1 MPLRP
6 ATPVPLI
13 LVRAYVLTRQETG
26 YLLRTGGITAVP
38 TLYGALYPRPR
49 SASRRLVGIPEDA
62 QVRDRFSGDRVT
74 PGGGTSCGTG
84 RAVRYAGMTCDSPP
98 KNTGFLR
105 TQRLRAVGAVGV
117 LLAAALLTGCGQ
129 DSGDTS
135 TGTDTSE
142 AARAVPERTTTPSNS
157 ANTSA
162 SPSASM
168 TKDQQDRKKLL
179 DSTKITFDKAVT
191 TAEGA
196 VSGGKVV
203 DLDLRG
209 PGKSDDDTDRES
221 ASPSASASPSGS
233 SASPSGS
240 ASASPTATGAS
251 PSDASASPAATG
263 PEWVATVAAKDGTEH
278 TVRIDAVSGKVVK
291 STEDSDQDSE
301 DKSRTADWVA
311 KAKQTPQKAAKAAMD
326 KKKGTVTSLE
336 LDENDKNVLVW
347 SVDVVDKSWNETTV
361 DVDAAT
367 GSVTAQKTDTD

>member
-1 MPLRP
+1 
-6 ATPVPLI
+6 
-13 LVRAYVLTRQETG
+13 
-26 YLLRTGGITAVP
+26 
-38 TLYGALYPRPR
+38 
-49 SASRRLVGIPEDA
+49 
-62 QVRDRFSGDRVT
+62 
-74 PGGGTSCGTG
+74 
-84 RAVRYAGMTCDSPP
+84 MTCDSPP
-98 KNTGFLR
+98 ENTAFLR
-105 TQRLRAVGAVGV
+105 TRRLRATGAAGV

-135 TGTDTSE
+135 TGTATSE
-142 AARAVPERTTTPSNS
+142 AARAVPERTTTPSY
-157 ANTSA
+157 SA
-162 SPSASM
+162 SKSASATAAM
-168 TKDQQDRKKLL
+168 TQDQKDRKKLL

-221 ASPSASASPSGS
+221 ASPSASASPSGT
-233 SASPSGS
+233 ASPSGS
-240 ASASPTATGAS
+240 ASASPTSTGAS

-263 PEWVATVAAKDGTEH
+263 PEWVATVAATDGTEH

-291 STEDSDQDSE
+291 STEDAGQDAE
-301 DKSRTADWVA
+301 DKSRTAGWVA
-311 KAKQTPQKAAKAAMD
+311 KAKQTPQQAAKAATD

-367 GSVTAQKTDTD
+367 GSVTAEKTDTD

>member
-1 MPLRP
+1 
-6 ATPVPLI
+6 
-13 LVRAYVLTRQETG
+13 
-26 YLLRTGGITAVP
+26 
-38 TLYGALYPRPR
+38 
-49 SASRRLVGIPEDA
+49 
-62 QVRDRFSGDRVT
+62 
-74 PGGGTSCGTG
+74 
-84 RAVRYAGMTCDSPP
+84 MTCDSPP
-98 KNTGFLR
+98 ENTGFLR
-105 TQRLRAVGAVGV
+105 SRRLRATGAAGV

-135 TGTDTSE
+135 TGTATSE

-157 ANTSA
+157 ASKSA
-162 SPSASM
+162 SATAAM
-168 TKDQQDRKKLL
+168 TQDQKDRKKLL
-179 DSTKITFDKAVT
+179 DSTKITYDKAVT

-221 ASPSASASPSGS
+221 ASPSASASPSGT
-233 SASPSGS
+233 ASPSGS
-240 ASASPTATGAS
+240 ASASPTSTGAS

-263 PEWVATVAAKDGTEH
+263 PEWVATVAATDGTEH

-291 STEDSDQDSE
+291 STEDTDQDAE

-311 KAKQTPQKAAKAAMD
+311 KAKQTPQQAAKAATD

-367 GSVTAQKTDTD
+367 GSVTAEETDTD

>member
-1 MPLRP
+1 
-6 ATPVPLI
+6 
-13 LVRAYVLTRQETG
+13 
-26 YLLRTGGITAVP
+26 
-38 TLYGALYPRPR
+38 
-49 SASRRLVGIPEDA
+49 
-62 QVRDRFSGDRVT
+62 
-74 PGGGTSCGTG
+74 
-84 RAVRYAGMTCDSPP
+84 MTCDSPP
-98 KNTGFLR
+98 ENTGFLR
-105 TQRLRAVGAVGV
+105 TRRLRATGAAGV

-135 TGTDTSE
+135 TGTATSE
-142 AARAVPERTTTPSNS
+142 AARAVPERTTTPSY
-157 ANTSA
+157 SA
-162 SPSASM
+162 SKSASATAAM
-168 TKDQQDRKKLL
+168 TQDQKDRKKLL

-221 ASPSASASPSGS
+221 ASPSASASPSGT
-233 SASPSGS
+233 ASPSGS
-240 ASASPTATGAS
+240 ASASPTSTGAS
-251 PSDASASPAATG
+251 PSGASASPAATG
-263 PEWVATVAAKDGTEH
+263 PEWVATVAATDGTEH

-291 STEDSDQDSE
+291 STEDTDQDAE
-301 DKSRTADWVA
+301 DKSRTAGWVA
-311 KAKQTPQKAAKAAMD
+311 KAKQTPQQAAKAATD

-367 GSVTAQKTDTD
+367 GSVTAEETDTD

>member
-1 MPLRP
+1 
-6 ATPVPLI
+6 
-13 LVRAYVLTRQETG
+13 
-26 YLLRTGGITAVP
+26 
-38 TLYGALYPRPR
+38 
-49 SASRRLVGIPEDA
+49 
-62 QVRDRFSGDRVT
+62 
-74 PGGGTSCGTG
+74 
-84 RAVRYAGMTCDSPP
+84 MTCDSPP
-98 KNTGFLR
+98 ENTGFLR
-105 TQRLRAVGAVGV
+105 ARRLRATGAAGV

-135 TGTDTSE
+135 TGTATSE

-157 ANTSA
+157 ASKSA
-162 SPSASM
+162 SATAAM
-168 TKDQQDRKKLL
+168 TQDQKDRKKLL
-179 DSTKITFDKAVT
+179 DSTKITYDKAVT

-221 ASPSASASPSGS
+221 ASPSASASPSGT
-233 SASPSGS
+233 ASPSGS
-240 ASASPTATGAS
+240 ASASPTSTGAS

-263 PEWVATVAAKDGTEH
+263 PEWVATVAVTDGTEH

-291 STEDSDQDSE
+291 STEDTDQDAE

-311 KAKQTPQKAAKAAMD
+311 KAKQTPQQAAKAATD

-367 GSVTAQKTDTD
+367 GSVTAEETDTD

>member
-1 MPLRP
+1 
-6 ATPVPLI
+6 
-13 LVRAYVLTRQETG
+13 
-26 YLLRTGGITAVP
+26 
-38 TLYGALYPRPR
+38 
-49 SASRRLVGIPEDA
+49 
-62 QVRDRFSGDRVT
+62 
-74 PGGGTSCGTG
+74 
-84 RAVRYAGMTCDSPP
+84 MTCDSPP
-98 KNTGFLR
+98 ENTGFLR
-105 TQRLRAVGAVGV
+105 TRRLRATGAAGV

-135 TGTDTSE
+135 TGTATSE
-142 AARAVPERTTTPSNS
+142 AARAVPERTTTPSY
-157 ANTSA
+157 SA
-162 SPSASM
+162 SKSASATAAM
-168 TKDQQDRKKLL
+168 TQDQKDRKKLL
-179 DSTKITFDKAVT
+179 DSTKITYDKAVT

-221 ASPSASASPSGS
+221 ASPSASASPSGT
-233 SASPSGS
+233 ASPSGS
-240 ASASPTATGAS
+240 ASASPTSTGAS

-263 PEWVATVAAKDGTEH
+263 PEWVATVAATDGTEH

-291 STEDSDQDSE
+291 ATEDTDQDAE

-311 KAKQTPQKAAKAAMD
+311 KAKQTPQQAAKAATD

-367 GSVTAQKTDTD
+367 GSVTAEETDTD

>member
-1 MPLRP
+1 
-6 ATPVPLI
+6 
-13 LVRAYVLTRQETG
+13 
-26 YLLRTGGITAVP
+26 
-38 TLYGALYPRPR
+38 
-49 SASRRLVGIPEDA
+49 
-62 QVRDRFSGDRVT
+62 
-74 PGGGTSCGTG
+74 
-84 RAVRYAGMTCDSPP
+84 MTCDFPP
-98 KNTGFLR
+98 ENTGFLR
-105 TQRLRAVGAVGV
+105 SRRLRATGAAGV

-135 TGTDTSE
+135 TGTATSE

-157 ANTSA
+157 ASKSA
-162 SPSASM
+162 PATAAM
-168 TKDQQDRKKLL
+168 TQDQKDRKKLL
-179 DSTKITFDKAVT
+179 DSTKITYDKAVT

-221 ASPSASASPSGS
+221 ASPSASASPSGT
-233 SASPSGS
+233 ASPSGS
-240 ASASPTATGAS
+240 ASASPKSTGAS
-251 PSDASASPAATG
+251 PGDASASPAATG
-263 PEWVATVAAKDGTEH
+263 PEWVATVAATDGTEH

-291 STEDSDQDSE
+291 STEDTDQDAE

-311 KAKQTPQKAAKAAMD
+311 KAKQTPQQAAKAATD

-367 GSVTAQKTDTD
+367 GSVTAEETDTD

>member
-1 MPLRP
+1 
-6 ATPVPLI
+6 
-13 LVRAYVLTRQETG
+13 
-26 YLLRTGGITAVP
+26 
-38 TLYGALYPRPR
+38 
-49 SASRRLVGIPEDA
+49 
-62 QVRDRFSGDRVT
+62 
-74 PGGGTSCGTG
+74 
-84 RAVRYAGMTCDSPP
+84 MTCDSPP

-105 TQRLRAVGAVGV
+105 TQRLRAVGAAGV
-117 LLAAALLTGCGQ
+117 LLAAALLSGCGQ

-135 TGTDTSE
+135 TGTATSE
-142 AARAVPERTTTPSNS
+142 AARAVPERTTTPSN
-157 ANTSA
+157 SA

-179 DSTKITFDKAVT
+179 DSTKITYDKALT

-221 ASPSASASPSGS
+221 ASPSASASPSDN

-240 ASASPTATGAS
+240 ASASPKATEAS

-278 TVRIDAVSGKVVK
+278 IVRIDAVSGKVVK

-301 DKSRTADWVA
+301 DKSRTAEWIT
-311 KAKQTPQKAAKAAMD
+311 KAKQTPQQAAKAAMA

-367 GSVTAQKTDTD
+367 GSVTAEKTDTD

>member
-1 MPLRP
+1 
-6 ATPVPLI
+6 
-13 LVRAYVLTRQETG
+13 
-26 YLLRTGGITAVP
+26 
-38 TLYGALYPRPR
+38 
-49 SASRRLVGIPEDA
+49 
-62 QVRDRFSGDRVT
+62 
-74 PGGGTSCGTG
+74 
-84 RAVRYAGMTCDSPP
+84 MTCDSPP
-98 KNTGFLR
+98 ENTGFLR
-105 TQRLRAVGAVGV
+105 SRRLRATGAAGV

-135 TGTDTSE
+135 TGTATSE

-157 ANTSA
+157 ASKSA
-162 SPSASM
+162 SATAAM
-168 TKDQQDRKKLL
+168 TQDQKDRKKLL
-179 DSTKITFDKAVT
+179 DSTKITYDKAVT

-221 ASPSASASPSGS
+221 ASPSASASPSGT
-233 SASPSGS
+233 ASPSGS
-240 ASASPTATGAS
+240 ASASPTSTGAS

-263 PEWVATVAAKDGTEH
+263 PEWVATVAATDGTEH

-291 STEDSDQDSE
+291 STEDTDQDAE

-311 KAKQTPQKAAKAAMD
+311 KAKQTPQQAAKAATD

-336 LDENDKNVLVW
+336 LDENDQNVLVW

-367 GSVTAQKTDTD
+367 GSVTAEETDTD

>member
-1 MPLRP
+1 
-6 ATPVPLI
+6 
-13 LVRAYVLTRQETG
+13 
-26 YLLRTGGITAVP
+26 
-38 TLYGALYPRPR
+38 
-49 SASRRLVGIPEDA
+49 
-62 QVRDRFSGDRVT
+62 
-74 PGGGTSCGTG
+74 
-84 RAVRYAGMTCDSPP
+84 MTCDSPP
-98 KNTGFLR
+98 ENTGFLR
-105 TQRLRAVGAVGV
+105 SRRLHATGAAGV

-135 TGTDTSE
+135 TGTATSE

-157 ANTSA
+157 ASKSA
-162 SPSASM
+162 SATAAM
-168 TKDQQDRKKLL
+168 TQDQKDRKKLL
-179 DSTKITFDKAVT
+179 DSTKITYDKAVT

-221 ASPSASASPSGS
+221 ASPSASASPSGT
-233 SASPSGS
+233 ASPSGS
-240 ASASPTATGAS
+240 ASASPKSTGAS
-251 PSDASASPAATG
+251 PGDASASPGDASASPAATG
-263 PEWVATVAAKDGTEH
+263 PEWVATVAATDGTEH

-291 STEDSDQDSE
+291 STEDTDQDAE

-311 KAKQTPQKAAKAAMD
+311 KAKQTPQQAAKAATD

-367 GSVTAQKTDTD
+367 GSVTAEETDTD

>member
-1 MPLRP
+1 
-6 ATPVPLI
+6 
-13 LVRAYVLTRQETG
+13 
-26 YLLRTGGITAVP
+26 
-38 TLYGALYPRPR
+38 
-49 SASRRLVGIPEDA
+49 
-62 QVRDRFSGDRVT
+62 
-74 PGGGTSCGTG
+74 
-84 RAVRYAGMTCDSPP
+84 MTCDSPP
-98 KNTGFLR
+98 ENNGFLR
-105 TQRLRAVGAVGV
+105 TRRLRATGAAGV

-135 TGTDTSE
+135 TGTATSE
-142 AARAVPERTTTPSNS
+142 AARAVPERTTTPSY
-157 ANTSA
+157 SA
-162 SPSASM
+162 SKSASATAAM
-168 TKDQQDRKKLL
+168 TQDQKDRKKLL

-221 ASPSASASPSGS
+221 ASPSASASPSGTAS
-233 SASPSGS
+233 PSGSASASPSGS
-240 ASASPTATGAS
+240 ASASPTSTGAS

-263 PEWVATVAAKDGTEH
+263 PEWVATVAATDGTEH

-291 STEDSDQDSE
+291 STEDTGQDAE
-301 DKSRTADWVA
+301 DKSRTAGWVA
-311 KAKQTPQKAAKAAMD
+311 KAKQTPQQAAKAATD
-326 KKKGTVTSLE
+326 KEKGTVTSLE

-367 GSVTAQKTDTD
+367 GSVTAEETDTD

>member
-1 MPLRP
+1 
-6 ATPVPLI
+6 
-13 LVRAYVLTRQETG
+13 
-26 YLLRTGGITAVP
+26 
-38 TLYGALYPRPR
+38 
-49 SASRRLVGIPEDA
+49 
-62 QVRDRFSGDRVT
+62 
-74 PGGGTSCGTG
+74 
-84 RAVRYAGMTCDSPP
+84 MTCDSPP

-105 TQRLRAVGAVGV
+105 TQRLRAAGAAGV

-135 TGTDTSE
+135 TGTATSE
-142 AARAVPERTTTPSNS
+142 AARAVPEQTTTPSD
-157 ANTSA
+157 SA
-162 SPSASM
+162 SATAAM
-168 TKDQQDRKKLL
+168 TQDQKDRKKLL
-179 DSTKITFDKAVT
+179 DSTKITYDKAVT

-221 ASPSASASPSGS
+221 ASPSASASPSGN

-251 PSDASASPAATG
+251 PSASASPAATG

-278 TVRIDAVSGKVVK
+278 IVRIDAVSGKVVK

-301 DKSRTADWVA
+301 DKSRTADWIT
-311 KAKQTPQKAAKAAMD
+311 KAKQTPQQAAKAAMD

-367 GSVTAQKTDTD
+367 GSVTAQETDTD

>member
-1 MPLRP
+1 
-6 ATPVPLI
+6 
-13 LVRAYVLTRQETG
+13 
-26 YLLRTGGITAVP
+26 
-38 TLYGALYPRPR
+38 
-49 SASRRLVGIPEDA
+49 
-62 QVRDRFSGDRVT
+62 
-74 PGGGTSCGTG
+74 
-84 RAVRYAGMTCDSPP
+84 MTCDSPP
-98 KNTGFLR
+98 ENTGFLR
-105 TQRLRAVGAVGV
+105 TRRLRATGAAGV

-135 TGTDTSE
+135 TGTATSE

-157 ANTSA
+157 ASKSA
-162 SPSASM
+162 SATAAM
-168 TKDQQDRKKLL
+168 TQDQKDRKKLL
-179 DSTKITFDKAVT
+179 DSAKITYDKAVT

-221 ASPSASASPSGS
+221 ASPSASASPSGT
-233 SASPSGS
+233 ASPSGS
-240 ASASPTATGAS
+240 ASASPTSTSAS

-263 PEWVATVAAKDGTEH
+263 PEWVATVAATDGTEH

-291 STEDSDQDSE
+291 STEDTDQDAE

-311 KAKQTPQKAAKAAMD
+311 KAKQTPQQAAKAATD

-367 GSVTAQKTDTD
+367 GSVTAEETDTD